1 MFGARFSFCLLLE
14 QIVQGRLLAY
24 RVRDGFARGGVLL
37 FEVEQNGNEIC
48 NLSIYVAFQ
57 FARGRTPVTRPLWWV
72 FRRLFPSF
80 VHDVL
85 WNHSLCQLKN
95 LAEAEEQPSS
105 D

>member
-1 MFGARFSFCLLLE
+1 M
-14 QIVQGRLLAY
+14 AY
-24 RVRDGFARGGVLL
+24 RVRDGVARGGVLL

-57 FARGRTPVTRPLWWV
+57 FARGGTLFTRPLWWV

-95 LAEAEEQPSS
+95 LAEAEERSS
-105 D
+105 AD